1 MEPLERMK
9 PGDVL
14 SQAELAT
21 YIGAMG
27 IGIAEAQRAMDK
39 NTIDQLG
46 AFVEPQAGLGGKTL
60 LEIGLMPAFYFF
72 RSATLSCSVSMS
84 LQVHQN
90 LGADGHLGDGDAKP
104 PPPSLAKLVAD
115 KDKIKTAVD
124 AMGSQAGYS
133 VLTNAPAAL
142 TAAQAAVATL
152 AGHITT
158 AQAAEI
164 TQATLDSLETDR
176 AAIDTA
182 TAAMAAV
189 NDYATLATTGAA
201 TYDAAKAATATFKVS
216 LGLVKVAPTKSATA
230 MGNSLDARYARSFD
244 LSMAGNMSIAAELVS
259 IPAPP
264 EFLHFIRE
272 YLK

>member
-39 NTIDQLG
+39 NTLDQLG

-90 LGADGHLGDGDAKP
+90 LGADGHLGDGAATP

-124 AMGSQAGYS
+124 AIGAQAGYAA
-133 VLTNAPAAL
+133 LTGAPAAL
-142 TAAQAAVATL
+142 TAAQGAVMTL

-158 AQAAEI
+158 AQAAATI
-164 TQATLDSLETDR
+164 TQAMLDGLETDR

-189 NDYATLATTGAA
+189 NDYATLATGAA

-216 LGLVKVAPTKSATA
+216 LGLVKIAPTKSATA

-264 EFLHFIRE
+264 EFLHFIRD

>member
-1 MEPLERMK
+1 MEQLDHMK

-14 SQAELAT
+14 AQAELAT

-46 AFVEPQAGLGGKTL
+46 AFVEPQPGLGGQSL
-60 LEIGLMPAFYFF
+60 IQIGLMPAFYFF

-84 LQVHQN
+84 LQVHQDF
-90 LGADGHLGDGDAKP
+90 GADGHLGGGDPKP
-104 PPPSLAKLVAD
+104 ARPSLAKLVTD
-115 KDKIKTAVD
+115 KDKISTAVD
-124 AMGSQAGYS
+124 AMGTQAGYT
-133 VLTNAPAAL
+133 VLTGATAAL
-142 TAAQAAVATL
+142 TAAQAAVTTL
-152 AGHITT
+152 AEHITT
-158 AQAAEI
+158 AQAAAEI
-164 TQATLDSLETDR
+164 TQATLDDLETDR

-182 TAAMAAV
+182 TAAMAALA
-189 NDYATLATTGAA
+189 DYENLSTGRA
-201 TYDAAKAATATFKVS
+201 TYDAAKAATAAFKVS
-216 LGLVKVAPTKSATA
+216 LGLVKLAPTKSATA

-244 LSMAGNMSIAAELVS
+244 LSMSGNMSIAAELVS

-264 EFLHFIRE
+264 EFLNFIRD

>member
-1 MEPLERMK
+1 MAEQLDHLK

-14 SQAELAT
+14 VQAELAT

-27 IGIAEAQRAMDK
+27 LGIAEAQRAMDD
-39 NTIDQLG
+39 NTVDQLA
-46 AFVEPQAGLGGKTL
+46 AFVLPQPGLGGQSL
-60 LEIGLMPAFYFF
+60 IQIGLMPAFYHF

-84 LQVHQN
+84 LQVRQDI
-90 LGADGHLGDGDAKP
+90 GADASLGGGG
-104 PPPSLAKLVAD
+104 SNTQLTRLVAD

-133 VLTNAPAAL
+133 ALTGAGPAL

-152 AGHITT
+152 AASIAT
-158 AQAAEI
+158 AQAAAI
-164 TQATLDSLETDR
+164 TQTALDTLETDR

-189 NDYATLATTGAA
+189 NGYAALSTGAA
-201 TYDAAKAATATFKVS
+201 THDAAKAATATFKVS
-216 LGLVKVAPTKSATA
+216 LGLVKVSPTNRASA
-230 MGNSLDARYARSFD
+230 MGVSLDARYARSFD
-244 LSMAGNMSIAAELVS
+244 LSMSGNMSIAAEMVS

-264 EFLHFIRE
+264 EFLQFIKD
-272 YLK
+272 YLE